1 MPSRLIQQPPNT
13 VTMALLPPIPPKPSW
28 YAITTTTQTLPSPP
42 VLSRNSLIES
52 QTETPATENCK
63 NKSYDN
69 IENDRPDDDNDDDVD
84 CFPWQDK
91 QHVLP
96 QDIMTPPK
104 AKRNKPRQG

>member
-1 MPSRLIQQPPNT
+1 M
-13 VTMALLPPIPPKPSW
+13 PIPPK
-28 YAITTTTQTLPSPP
+28 SPWQ
-42 VLSRNSLIES
+42 STSTAIES
-52 QTETPATENCK
+52 LPTAVPNCNSPIESPTDTPATENCK

-69 IENDRPDDDNDDDVD
+69 IENDRPADDNDNDVD
-84 CFPWQDK
+84 CFSWQDK